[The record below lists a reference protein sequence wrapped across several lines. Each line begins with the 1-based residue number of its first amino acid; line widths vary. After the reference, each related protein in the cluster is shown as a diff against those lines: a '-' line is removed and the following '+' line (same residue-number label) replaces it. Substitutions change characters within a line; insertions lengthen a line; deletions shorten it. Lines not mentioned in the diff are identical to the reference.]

1 MFTMSVKKVQ
11 TWCSREDGAVT
22 VDMVVLT
29 AGAIALAIGAV
40 SMFNP
45 NSYNGLGLWIEVISI
60 VLEYATF
67 DQPL

>member
-1 MFTMSVKKVQ
+1 MFTMGVKKVQ

-45 NSYNGLGLWIEVISI
+45 NSYNGLGL
-60 VLEYATF
+60 
-67 DQPL
+67 